1 MMVAMITPINRDDA
15 MTTTTDD
22 TYGLG
27 ALRAKFGAHDISI
40 GRDFE
45 GYKVYIDD
53 RYEALKPSLPM
64 AKKFVDDALSGKIR
78 KSSLVPVDEDFLD
91 EFNVLRLAHEFGAQV
106 GRDIGT
112 ANMAS
117 LRAWNEKETN
127 PNICHSHDYCDANE
141 AMQAA
146 FKMLFQRAAPIAP
159 ADDSPASQAAFE
171 ADYKLQT
178 EAWKIAKACEFR
190 ESGTSR
196 LWIAGK
202 VQEGCFSLHEAIER
216 AHLWSLANRVGTK
229 IEVISVFGRK
239 AHEVMCSIGED
250 SLLSKEKVVFAAGY
264 TLGHTAIGGWYAL
277 LPGET
282 EFKQGQGDDESQNYL
297 GFFSTRNEMLEEIA
311 ESVETAAREFNEL
324 SESEWANAPEH
335 DRLNM
340 IRFWA
345 KEAIVVHEQQH
356 AEAPTP

>member
-1 MMVAMITPINRDDA
+1 
-15 MTTTTDD
+15 MTTTATAAVPD

-40 GRDFE
+40 GRDSE

-64 AKKFVDDALSGKIR
+64 AKKFVDDALSGKIK

-91 EFNVLRLAHEFGAQV
+91 EFNVLRLAHEFAAELKKSI
-106 GRDIGT
+106 DEKKMAALKA
-112 ANMAS
+112 ANPK
-117 LRAWNEKETN
+117 LKN
-127 PNICHSHDYCDANE
+127 PEMCCSHDYCDANMVM
-141 AMQAA
+141 ADA
-146 FKMLFQRAAPIAP
+146 FKGVFGREPLIAP
-159 ADDSPASQAAFE
+159 ADESDAAQAAFE
-171 ADYKLQT
+171 ADHKMIYV
-178 EAWKIAKACEFR
+178 AWKCTKAANFSET
-190 ESGTSR
+190 GTHI
-196 LWIAGK
+196 LWVGGK
-202 VQEGCFSLHEAIER
+202 PILPALEEECLNLSEAIER

-239 AHEVMCSIGED
+239 AHEVMCSIGEK
-250 SLLSKEKVVFAAGY
+250 SLLPKEQIVFHAGY
-264 TLGHTAIGGWYAL
+264 TLGHTGVDGWYAL

-324 SESEWANAPEH
+324 SEDEWLEAPEH
-335 DRLNM
+335 AKHNM

-345 KEAIVVHEQQH
+345 KEAIVIHQQHH